1 MAIRKMR
8 EENGHPFKTYE
19 RGFPVGRLEV
29 RRIKL
34 SARQRLVLDA
44 ARAAMPACVGCGYC
58 MRA

>member
-29 RRIKL
+29 NSMFPDGMAGSHISMLVATIML
-34 SARQRLVLDA
+34 SYQR
-44 ARAAMPACVGCGYC
+44 P
-58 MRA
+58 

>member
-29 RRIKL
+29 HSVFRTARL
-34 SARQRLVLDA
+34 CLVSHFSACTIMLGAYRPWAVH
-44 ARAAMPACVGCGYC
+44 
-58 MRA
+58 